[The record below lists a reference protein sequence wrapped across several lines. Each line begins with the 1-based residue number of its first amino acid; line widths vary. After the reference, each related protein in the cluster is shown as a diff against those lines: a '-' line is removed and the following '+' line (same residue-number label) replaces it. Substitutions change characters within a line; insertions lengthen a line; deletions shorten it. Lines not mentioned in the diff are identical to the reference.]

1 MSPGRN
7 EAAGAGLLSEAGL
20 TGLEDL
26 GQEAEQEGLAPDTA
40 GHGVAAAESRAGR
53 GAAVT
58 ARRETEAEEK
68 PERRTGEETE
78 TETRTETETKK
89 EARGGSLALTSKG
102 TLDTS
107 KQH

>member
-7 EAAGAGLLSEAGL
+7 EAAAAGLLSEAGL

-78 TETRTETETKK
+78 TGTGTETKK

>member
-26 GQEAEQEGLAPDTA
+26 GQEAEQEGLVPDTA

-78 TETRTETETKK
+78 TEIETETKK